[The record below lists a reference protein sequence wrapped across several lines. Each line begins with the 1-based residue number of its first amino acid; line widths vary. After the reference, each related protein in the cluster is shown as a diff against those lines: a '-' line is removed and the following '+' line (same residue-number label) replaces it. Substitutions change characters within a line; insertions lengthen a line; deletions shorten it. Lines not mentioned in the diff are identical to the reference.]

1 MSSSHT
7 PTRRVAVITGAAMGI
22 GAGIARRLVADG
34 CAVVVNDLPAHEG
47 ALSALVAEL
56 GGSAKAQAY
65 AADVSVEDG
74 VRRLIAAAVEAFG
87 GIDIVG
93 TPVYACMACLE
104 RKYRWLPMQ
113 ERPS

>member
-1 MSSSHT
+1 MSSSQT

-56 GGSAKAQAY
+56 GGSATTHAY

-74 VRRLIAAAVEAFG
+74 VRGLIAAAVEAFG
-87 GIDIVG
+87 GIDIVR
-93 TPVYACMACLE
+93 TPVYACMACLR